1 MKTYGKDRQAHA
13 NRKRR
18 GTSMACP
25 CCIPLST
32 KLKSPTKVYKKAA
45 RQAGKAETRSW
56 TDPD

>member
-1 MKTYGKDRQAHA
+1 
-13 NRKRR
+13 
-18 GTSMACP
+18 MACP

-56 TDPD
+56 ADPD